1 MSEVLLTK
9 FCLFHMQSFLLVNSV
24 TNRFLITFPILMFTL
39 TVYIYDLYPKSNGL
53 GSITTGCVTNFN
65 E

>member
-1 MSEVLLTK
+1 MLSYYVSNPK
-9 FCLFHMQSFLLVNSV
+9 C
-24 TNRFLITFPILMFTL
+24 FTL

-53 GSITTGCVTNFN
+53 GSITTGCVMNFN